1 MLAKVIAGLLLTV
14 SQETNTIT
22 HEVLEKVN
30 NDAQLASRLSMTLWR
45 DSLDTFDEERE
56 DFFVLHTLNNFAV
69 DFRQH

>member
-22 HEVLEKVN
+22 HEVLEEVN

-56 DFFVLHTLNNFAV
+56 DFFVLHALNNFAI

>member
-22 HEVLEKVN
+22 HEVLEEVN

-56 DFFVLHTLNNFAV
+56 DFFVLNTLNNFAV